1 MQNIIWLLN
10 NCVNKEEA
18 HKIGEL
24 LLKNRIIACYDIIPE
39 REAAYFWPPKSGQIE
54 KIKGSLLIG
63 VTFEEKFSEAEQLIK
78 ENHSDDVPFIGSI
91 TINQVN
97 QDYRDWLT
105 NELK

>member
-10 NCVNKEEA
+10 NCTNKEEA

-24 LLKNRIIACYDIIPE
+24 LLKNRAIACFDVIPE
-39 REAAYFWPPKSGQIE
+39 REAVYFWPPKSGKTE
-54 KIKGSLLIG
+54 KIQGSLLIG
-63 VTFEEKFSEAEQLIK
+63 VTFEEKFSEAENLIRQ
-78 ENHSDDVPFIGSI
+78 NHSDDVPFIGSI

-97 QDYRDWLT
+97 EDYKSWLI